1 MKEMF
6 KTTENANP
14 NYLAT
19 ICRIGETYPIEGA
32 DRLLKT
38 TVNGADIVIGNNMK
52 KGDIVVYVPVE
63 SALSEKFL
71 SANNLYEIG
80 EWEKNANAPE
90 IGIMMAKYNDLKNT
104 GKTNEADELYK
115 EIKSQ
120 VGYFNKR
127 NRVRIITLR
136 GCVSNGFIA
145 GVNSLVNY
153 NPDLADVNWEEMVG
167 TSFNYIGDDEFC
179 KKYIPPIKEIG
190 ERNTSNK
197 GYKKRMKNL
206 KRFDKLIEGQF
217 SFHYDTDRLTLSN
230 IKGLLCPNNIV
241 TIDVKVHGT
250 SVILSNVLTNR
261 KLSKWEKIKKFFGA
275 KVQETEYGNIYSSR
289 SVIKNRY
296 ITDGKEHNS
305 FYDVDI
311 WGCVNRDFSPYL
323 SKGMTVYG
331 EIVGYLEG
339 TQRMIQKDHD
349 YGCKEGEWKFMP
361 YRITETDE
369 YGNSKEWNVS
379 DVDAWTRNLVT
390 EHPELA
396 DKVLNLEILYHGRL
410 GDLYSIPEDDK
421 WYEKFLSSIQND
433 VSFGMELKEPMCHLY
448 EKEALAA
455 KAALD
460 KAIADGE
467 GKKIISKLTKEYDKW
482 ENKRA
487 PREGVVIRID
497 DDSKPEAFKIKCIAH
512 LHRETLQH
520 DNDEVDIEEIS

>member
-80 EWEKNANAPE
+80 EWEKNANANE
-90 IGIMMAKYNDLKNT
+90 IGILKTKLDELRIN
-104 GKTNEADELYK
+104 GKKEEADNLYK

-145 GVNSLVNY
+145 GVDSLVKY
-153 NPDLADVNWEEMVG
+153 NPELSNVNWEEMVG

-179 KKYIPPIKEIG
+179 KKYIPPIKEMG

-217 SFHYDTDRLTLSN
+217 SFHYDTERLDATN
-230 IKGLLCPNNIV
+230 IKGLISPDDTV
-241 TIDVKVHGT
+241 TITVKVHGT
-250 SVILSNVLTNR
+250 SCILSNVLINK
-261 KLSKWEKIKKFFGA
+261 KLTIIERIKRFFGINV
-275 KVQETEYGNIYSSR
+275 KTTKYGNIYSSR

-296 ITDGKEHNS
+296 ITDDKKNQS

-323 SKGMTVYG
+323 SNGMTVYG
-331 EIVGYLEG
+331 EIAGYLENSNK
-339 TQRMIQKDHD
+339 MIQKNHD
-349 YGCKEGEWKFMP
+349 YGCEVGKWKFMP

-369 YGNSKEWNVS
+369 FGNIKEWNVS
-379 DVDAWTRNLVT
+379 DVDAWTRNLVM

-396 DKVLNLEILYHGRL
+396 DKVLNLEILYHGKL
-410 GDLYSIPEDDK
+410 CDLYDIPVDDA
-421 WYEKFLSSIQND
+421 WYDNFLMRLHND
-433 VSFGMELKEPMCHLY
+433 KNFYMELKEPMCHLY
-448 EKEALAA
+448 EKEALVA
-455 KAALD
+455 KSVLD
-460 KAIADGE
+460 NAIEKGE
-467 GKKIISKLTKEYDKW
+467 SKKVISKLTKEYEKYQSM
-482 ENKRA
+482 RA

-497 DDSKPEAFKIKCIAH
+497 DDPKSEAFKVKTNAH
-512 LHRETLQH
+512 FMKEAEQH
-520 DNDEVDIEEIS
+520 DNDEVDIEETA